1 MGWPDRVDD
10 AVLGGDT
17 VFVFATTLGINFV
30 EGRRFIRG
38 SLREGG
44 CRVVDMLANVQG
56 L

>member
-1 MGWPDRVDD
+1 MDE

-17 VFVFATTLGINFV
+17 VFVFATALGINFV

-38 SLREGG
+38 SFREGG

>member
-1 MGWPDRVDD
+1 VDD

-17 VFVFATTLGINFV
+17 VSEFATTLGINLV

-38 SLREGG
+38 SFREGG
-44 CRVVDMLANVQG
+44 WRVVDMLANVQG